1 MKPEEKRIR
10 GRIILAYA
18 NYIRNK
24 KGRLGLEAAEKD
36 MGMKFSGILK
46 DRWYPNSISDN
57 LVSWISKNYGLQEVR
72 KAGRHMVS
80 EMGIIMASARDMG
93 MEKVLESMNEARENS
108 NFGSLDVRKEAWG
121 MTVTV
126 REFCTDE
133 DNSEAWHG
141 ILEGCMKLTGT
152 PGTVEKGALSKK
164 GGGACTYR
172 IKRSQ

>member
-10 GRIILAYA
+10 GRTILAYA

-46 DRWYPNSISDN
+46 DRWYPNSVSDN
-57 LVSWISKNYGLQEVR
+57 LVSWISKTYGLQEVR
-72 KAGRHMVS
+72 KAGNYMVS
-80 EMGIIMASARDMG
+80 EMGIIMASAREMG

-108 NFGSLDVRKEAWG
+108 NFGSLDVRREEWG

-126 REFCTDE
+126 REFCTDP

-172 IKRSQ
+172 IKLSQ